1 MLSFTGSVT
10 DADGI
15 DDLLCSARISHNQSE
30 LAELQVTL
38 QPQNSTSADLA
49 FQFPT
54 TGILSNLTLEVEVT
68 CIDSWSQSN
77 SSKIEFTLLPET
89 VCDTCQPSTL
99 DDGAVKTSFSSASIV
114 MFVFVLLLGLLGLTL
129 LLKKPKEVE
138 DPLWVS
144 QEEPEE
150 IPSKDSAEL
159 KKPTGWSD
167 EQYRLWLEGE
177 MPEGWTLVQ
186 WVVFSDEQI
195 QLLESQGNQN

>member
-1 MLSFTGSVT
+1 
-10 DADGI
+10 
-15 DDLLCSARISHNQSE
+15 
-30 LAELQVTL
+30 
-38 QPQNSTSADLA
+38 
-49 FQFPT
+49 
-54 TGILSNLTLEVEVT
+54 
-68 CIDSWSQSN
+68 
-77 SSKIEFTLLPET
+77 
-89 VCDTCQPSTL
+89 
-99 DDGAVKTSFSSASIV
+99 

-150 IPSKDSAEL
+150 TPPEDSAEL

-195 QLLESQGNQN
+195 QILESQGNQN

>member
-1 MLSFTGSVT
+1 M
-10 DADGI
+10 
-15 DDLLCSARISHNQSE
+15 
-30 LAELQVTL
+30 
-38 QPQNSTSADLA
+38 
-49 FQFPT
+49 
-54 TGILSNLTLEVEVT
+54 
-68 CIDSWSQSN
+68 
-77 SSKIEFTLLPET
+77 
-89 VCDTCQPSTL
+89 
-99 DDGAVKTSFSSASIV
+99 
-114 MFVFVLLLGLLGLTL
+114 
-129 LLKKPKEVE
+129 
-138 DPLWVS
+138 S